1 MQSGQMK
8 IVKDGDT
15 VHVMPEMKQIGEDF
29 NQFTR
34 EADKTVAKLKQK
46 ELETAIKKSGIWT
59 GEEYNVFSHNC
70 QDFVRFC
77 LLAVGCPE
85 SMANKKRS
93 IYREQNECVIF

>member
-34 EADKTVAKLKQK
+34 EADETVAKLKQK
-46 ELETAIKKSGIWT
+46 ELESAIKKQADVLKFLT
-59 GEEYNVFSHNC
+59 EMLHGE
-70 QDFVRFC
+70 
-77 LLAVGCPE
+77 
-85 SMANKKRS
+85 
-93 IYREQNECVIF
+93 

>member
-34 EADKTVAKLKQK
+34 EADKTIAKLKKK
-46 ELETAIKKSGIWT
+46 ELETAIKKQADVMKFLTEMLNG
-59 GEEYNVFSHNC
+59 
-70 QDFVRFC
+70 
-77 LLAVGCPE
+77 
-85 SMANKKRS
+85 
-93 IYREQNECVIF
+93 

>member
-34 EADKTVAKLKQK
+34 EADKTVAKLKKK
-46 ELETAIKKSGIWT
+46 ELETAIKKQADVMKFLTEMLNG
-59 GEEYNVFSHNC
+59 
-70 QDFVRFC
+70 
-77 LLAVGCPE
+77 
-85 SMANKKRS
+85 
-93 IYREQNECVIF
+93 

>member
-46 ELETAIKKSGIWT
+46 ELDSAIKKQAEVMKFLTEMLNG
-59 GEEYNVFSHNC
+59 
-70 QDFVRFC
+70 
-77 LLAVGCPE
+77 
-85 SMANKKRS
+85 
-93 IYREQNECVIF
+93 

>member
-15 VHVMPEMKQIGEDF
+15 VHVMPEMEQIGEDF

-46 ELETAIKKSGIWT
+46 ELETAIKKQADVLKFLTEMLNG
-59 GEEYNVFSHNC
+59 
-70 QDFVRFC
+70 
-77 LLAVGCPE
+77 
-85 SMANKKRS
+85 
-93 IYREQNECVIF
+93 

>member
-34 EADKTVAKLKQK
+34 EADKTIAKLKKK
-46 ELETAIKKSGIWT
+46 ELETAIKKQADVLKFLTEMLNG
-59 GEEYNVFSHNC
+59 
-70 QDFVRFC
+70 
-77 LLAVGCPE
+77 
-85 SMANKKRS
+85 
-93 IYREQNECVIF
+93 

>member
-34 EADKTVAKLKQK
+34 EADGTIAKLKKK
-46 ELETAIKKSGIWT
+46 ELETAIKKQADVMKFLTEMLNG
-59 GEEYNVFSHNC
+59 
-70 QDFVRFC
+70 
-77 LLAVGCPE
+77 
-85 SMANKKRS
+85 
-93 IYREQNECVIF
+93 

>member
-34 EADKTVAKLKQK
+34 ETDETIAKLKKK
-46 ELETAIKKSGIWT
+46 ELETAIKKQADVMKFLTEMLNG
-59 GEEYNVFSHNC
+59 
-70 QDFVRFC
+70 
-77 LLAVGCPE
+77 
-85 SMANKKRS
+85 
-93 IYREQNECVIF
+93 